1 MSADLTPYPA
11 MKDSGVAWLGAVP
24 EHWTTERL
32 KSSMNNIVEQT
43 AERRGTDLH
52 RRPCRQI
59 R

>member
-32 KSSMNNIVEQT
+32 KSSMNNIVEPKPPNGEAPIST
-43 AERRGTDLH
+43 SL
-52 RRPCRQI
+52 
-59 R
+59 